1 VPQSEAARPTVLS
14 KLRKQWNDLKRQ
26 RAGERFQYVHDQQKD
41 KSVAVK
47 VAYASAAVLMF
58 GAGVVFAFIP
68 GPAVLFFALSAALV
82 ATQSAFVARLLDK
95 GEVWG
100 RAQLSRLRAWWRSR
114 RGTHKPRRRK
124 PGRAA
129 S

>member
-1 VPQSEAARPTVLS
+1 VPKPEAARRSVLS
-14 KLRKQWNDLKRQ
+14 KLRKQWEDLKRQ
-26 RAGERFQYVHDQQKD
+26 PAGERFQYFHEQQKD

-47 VAYASAAVLMF
+47 VAYGAGAVLMF

-82 ATQSAFVARLLDK
+82 ATQSAFVARFLDK
-95 GEVWG
+95 AEVWG
-100 RAQLSRLRAWWRSR
+100 RAKLVRLRAWWKSR
-114 RGTHKPRRRK
+114 RGTHKRPRRK

-129 S
+129 T